1 MPIFRRTKQTFNPV
15 EERVATLA
23 SVKALVDRTQ
33 MTTAGVIVNPETAV
47 SLSAVWAAVELV
59 ASVGGT
65 MPLDEFRK
73 VGNDQLKMPLSSVFA
88 DPDPDPSVSAVG
100 LRAQLLRSA
109 AIYGNAY
116 ATVFTDSTGVATGL
130 ATIHPDR
137 VAWKL
142 AKSETGWA
150 WETYVDNVR
159 RERWPNG
166 DLFHFALF
174 QEPGSPIGRS
184 PVAYHRQTIGQ
195 SLAAQKFGQQF
206 FDGGGNP
213 SLIIKPPVRLTPD
226 EAKALKQQ
234 VTDVTRG
241 TREPLVMPREIEI
254 ERLTIP
260 AEDSQFLETQRYG
273 VEEVARVFLGGFP
286 ELIGGSVTGS
296 SVTYANRE
304 QRNAD
309 FIALSLAPR
318 YLVPLETA
326 LSTLVPRGRFVKH
339 NMDALLRSDL
349 AARYSSYKT
358 AAEVS
363 AIMGTPLLTI
373 NDMRRY
379 ENMEPVENGDTFP
392 YPPATPAE
400 PAPMAARSETPII
413 VEHRGM
419 DTKPSET
426 HIHLPESAWPAQR
439 TDDGPHPLE
448 VLTHFIGEQRQLTAD
463 QLDAIRALAATMPA
477 PVVNVT
483 SPDVIVNVPEPPA
496 ATIRVDAPSVTVNPA
511 ITVEQPA
518 PVVNVT
524 SPDVVVN
531 VPPEQLT
538 RKRVVYDRNGR
549 VSEVVEEPN

>member
-1 MPIFRRTKQTFNPV
+1 MAIFRRTKPNNAT
-15 EERVATLA
+15 EERAATLA
-23 SVKALVDRTQ
+23 SLKALVDRSQ
-33 MTTAGVIVNPETAV
+33 MTTSGVVVNPDTAV
-47 SLSAVWAAVELV
+47 RLSAVWAAIELV

-65 MPLDEFRK
+65 MPLDEYRK
-73 VGNDQLKMPLSSVFA
+73 VGNDQVKIPLSPVFA

-100 LRAQLLRSA
+100 LRSQLLRSA

-116 ATVFTDSTGVATGL
+116 ATVLVDSNGAAKGL

-142 AKSETGWA
+142 VKNDLGYQ
-150 WETYVDNVR
+150 WEIYIDNTR
-159 RERWPNG
+159 RERWPSG

-184 PVAYHRQTIGQ
+184 PVDYHRQTIGQ

-260 AEDSQFLETQRYG
+260 ADDSQFLETQRYG

-296 SVTYANRE
+296 AITYANRE

-326 LSTLVPRGRFVKH
+326 LSTLVPTGRYVKH

-349 AARYSSYKT
+349 AARYQSYKT
-358 AAEVS
+358 SAEVS
-363 AIMGTPLLTI
+363 AIMGTPLLTV
-373 NDMRRY
+373 NDMRRF
-379 ENMEPVENGDTFP
+379 ENMAPVENGDTFP
-392 YPPATPAE
+392 YPPTTPTPE
-400 PAPMAARSETPII
+400 PAATRSEIPII

-419 DTKPSET
+419 DPKPSET

-439 TDDGPHPLE
+439 SDDGINPFE
-448 VLTHFIGEQRQLTAD
+448 VLAHFVGEQRQLTAD

-496 ATIRVDAPSVTVNPA
+496 TSIRVDAPNVTVTP
-511 ITVEQPA
+511 TLTDDQPA

-524 SPDVVVN
+524 SPDVIVN
-531 VPPEQLT
+531 VPPAGT
-538 RKRVVYDRNGR
+538 TTKRVVYDSRGR